1 MTRADMAIAAL
12 SDQMEQR
19 IRIAAQL
26 PAAYRIRAAI
36 RAWDGTRCNLLVTDH
51 GDAYGRQVADLAR
64 SRGTPVLAF
73 GVDPIV
79 AGISA
84 IGESS
89 LTPALAQA
97 MRELLQPAAAQIED
111 TVIGG
116 PQPALCRLTEPEFSG
131 RAIDA
136 TCNGR
141 TIHIRPE
148 EGRVYAPT
156 YSDLLSARDSFLTE
170 GWTLNVT
177 TSGRDAHGDGASR
190 SLEAFLLQCAFSGRD
205 HLPVF
210 PMNRYRLKDWP
221 DLGSAP
227 ELVEALKVA
236 RSLLRAPADPEDLR
250 RRCGIDARD
259 VNASLWAYRAA
270 NLLEVTDQNT
280 KAPES
285 TPPVGAFSGIL
296 ARIAQRFGLV
306 RA

>member
-1 MTRADMAIAAL
+1 MTRADIAIAAL

-26 PAAYRIRAAI
+26 LAAYRIRAAVRI
-36 RAWDGTRCNLLVTDH
+36 WDGTRCSLLVTDH
-51 GDAYGRQVADLAR
+51 GDPYGRKIAGLAC

-79 AGISA
+79 AGITA

-97 MRELLQPAAAQIED
+97 MRELLQPAAAQNEE
-111 TVIGG
+111 TTIGG
-116 PQPALCRLTEPEFSG
+116 PQPALCRLTAPEFSG

-148 EGRVYAPT
+148 EGRIYAPT
-156 YSDLLSARDSFLTE
+156 YSDLLSARDSFSTE
-170 GWTLNVT
+170 GWTLSLT

-190 SLEAFLLQCAFSGRD
+190 SLEAFLLQSAFSGRD

-210 PMNRYRLKDWP
+210 PMHRYRLKDWP

-227 ELVEALKVA
+227 ELVDALKIA
-236 RSLLRAPADPEDLR
+236 RSLLRAPADPEELR
-250 RRCGIDARD
+250 RRCGVDARD

-270 NLLEVTDQNT
+270 NLLEATDENSKT
-280 KAPES
+280 HET
-285 TPPVGAFSGIL
+285 TPAVAFPGIL
-296 ARIAQRFGLV
+296 ARIAQRFGIV
-306 RA
+306 RD